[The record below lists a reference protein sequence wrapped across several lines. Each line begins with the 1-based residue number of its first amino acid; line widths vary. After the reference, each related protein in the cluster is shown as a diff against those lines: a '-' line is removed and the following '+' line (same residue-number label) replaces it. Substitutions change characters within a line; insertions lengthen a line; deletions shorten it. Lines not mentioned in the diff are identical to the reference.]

1 MNLREQIWDMQQKI
15 PDFNLVVHLPWMVC
29 WEGTLC
35 PLSGQKYKIRLRCQR
50 PYRTENFRVWT
61 PHTPMVEI
69 LDPKLEL
76 TNTHEGHDPL
86 LHLYRDD
93 HDDGRLYLCLDNPQ
107 EPGWVPGTSVADT
120 IIPWTNQWLMFYE
133 FWQATGKWVGGGR
146 DHRIVIQ
153 EEACPVPTSR
163 NQTLNVDLPGLY
175 TNDAY
180 QGLGPKLENFAFSV
194 LTAAVYAAF
203 SQPPFS
209 PRSKSNFCLL
219 ESESTSASTSSPA
232 LQRAA

>member
-1 MNLREQIWDMQQKI
+1 MDLREQIWDMQRKC

-35 PLSGQKYKIRLRCQR
+35 PLSGQQYKVRVRCQR
-50 PYRTENFRVWT
+50 PYSTEHFKVWT

-69 LDPKLEL
+69 LDPKVER

-107 EPGWVPGTSVADT
+107 EPGWVPGTGVADT

-146 DHRIVIQ
+146 DHRISIR
-153 EEACPVPTSR
+153 EEACPAPS
-163 NQTLNVDLPGLY
+163 NSIQTPSADLRGRCV
-175 TNDAY
+175 NDVY
-180 QGLGPKLENFAFSV
+180 QGIGPRLENFEFSV
-194 LTAAVYAAF
+194 LTEAVYAAF
-203 SQPPFS
+203 SQPPSS
-209 PRSKSNFCLL
+209 PNWKSNFCLPA
-219 ESESTSASTSSPA
+219 SESTNASTSSQA
-232 LQRAA
+232 LPRAA